1 MNGIELLQMI
11 KQGKLKKDTRI
22 SVFETLNAKPTFND
36 SVIGV
41 SDKTKIGVFHT
52 TIIYDGKDIKWK
64 EGTFRI
70 AYLSDDNYQFY
81 IDNNLINKLEEPK
94 EMCSTIAKENRKK
107 INEMID
113 FINNKYGKDND

>member
-1 MNGIELLQMI
+1 MI
-11 KQGKLKKDTRI
+11 
-22 SVFETLNAKPTFND
+22 VY
-36 SVIGV
+36 GV